1 MHRSALVES
10 DRAINGA
17 PAAACA
23 STRVERAEQHNRRP
37 ARAQCVHCTQRL
49 PATDHAAG
57 DQHTSRLR
65 ARPRLASC
73 FCSARIHRIASSD
86 RRGPQSRRFAS
97 GVSARRWAVVVCAP
111 QGRNGRHLSIV
122 RAPRARAQ
130 TASNARAAREHDVWY
145 TRKAIRV
152 VMRPC
157 AHGMVDERTSVDRKS
172 DARFLHDSRLGHDV
186 EYVMWTANM

>member
-37 ARAQCVHCTQRL
+37 ARAQCVHCKQRL

-73 FCSARIHRIASSD
+73 FCSACIHRIASSD

-111 QGRNGRHLSIV
+111 QGRNGRHLSSV

-130 TASNARAAREHDVWY
+130 AASNARTARERSVWY
-145 TRKAIRV
+145 AHEAIRV
-152 VMRPC
+152 VVRPC
-157 AHGMVDERTSVDRKS
+157 AHGMVDERTHADRKS
-172 DARFLHDSRLGHDV
+172 DARFLRDAWLGHDV
-186 EYVMWTANM
+186 KYGI